1 MDRSEPNYEKF
12 IGMIIIISYEKKIN
26 KNINKNFLNFK

>member
-12 IGMIIIISYEKKIN
+12 IGMHMKKIN
-26 KNINKNFLNFK
+26 KNINKNILNFK